1 MLVRIVYIDIL
12 ICVYATYICC
22 CSCVAHNTEYVQYI
36 HMADK
41 IMLVR
46 MVYIDI
52 LICVYAT
59 YVAAHVLPIY

>member
-1 MLVRIVYIDIL
+1 MLHML
-12 ICVYATYICC
+12 LL
-22 CSCVAHNTEYVQYI
+22 SVAHNTEYVQYI

>member
-1 MLVRIVYIDIL
+1 M
-12 ICVYATYICC
+12 
-22 CSCVAHNTEYVQYI
+22 YI

-46 MVYIDI
+46 IVYNIDI

-59 YVAAHVLPIY
+59 YVAAPVLPNAHILNMYIHMAD